1 MIEIIN
7 LDKLSNDGFK
17 QPANDPT
24 SNTPDNIT
32 HAQLRYNTFS
42 SSYVIQGVIVTGS
55 SSTFEF
61 TVPAFLKYSLFK
73 LYVSTDGTTYTEKK
87 SYGGSTGRTLLA
99 MTFGSSMKLIVN
111 QGDISAPTVKT
122 FFNNTIYAVTTTTR
136 QGVGDYVINFDGNI
150 FADQSKVSIEYK
162 SLLID
167 GGSLTAAVEIPSSGL
182 GLSSM
187 NIQTSIF
194 ADQNNIFLTP
204 SDNVLTQYG
213 ITINIEP

>member
-7 LDKLSNDGFK
+7 LDKLSNDGYK

-99 MTFGSSMKLIVN
+99 MTFGSSMKLILN
-111 QGDISAPTVKT
+111 QGGTSAPTVKT
-122 FFNNTIYAVTTTTR
+122 FFNNTNYAVTTTTR
-136 QGVGDYVINFDGNI
+136 GEVGDYVINFDGNI
-150 FADQSKVSIEYK
+150 FEDQSKISIEYK

-167 GGSLTAAVEIPSSGL
+167 GVALTAAVEIPTTGL

-187 NIQTSIF
+187 NIVTAIF

>member
-42 SSYVIQGVIVTGS
+42 SSYVIQGVVVTGS

-61 TVPAFLKYSLFK
+61 TVPAFLQYSLFK

-111 QGDISAPTVKT
+111 QMQTSAPTVKT

-150 FADQSKVSIEYK
+150 FEDQSKVSIEYK
-162 SLLID
+162 SMLID
-167 GGSLTAAVEIPSSGL
+167 GGAFAAAVEIPSTSL

-194 ADQNNIFLTP
+194 VITDIISLLP
-204 SDNVLTQYG
+204 SDNVLTQYV

>member
-42 SSYVIQGVIVTGS
+42 SSYVIQGVVVTGS

-150 FADQSKVSIEYK
+150 FEDQSKVSIEYK

>member
-42 SSYVIQGVIVTGS
+42 SSYVIQGVVVTGS

-111 QGDISAPTVKT
+111 QMLTSAPTVKT
-122 FFNNTIYAVTTTTR
+122 FFNNTIYAVTTKTR
-136 QGVGDYVINFDGNI
+136 EAVGDYVINFDGNI
-150 FADQSKVSIEYK
+150 FEDQSKVSIEYK

-167 GGSLTAAVEIPSSGL
+167 GGALTAAVEIPSTGL

-187 NIQTSIF
+187 NIQTSIIL
-194 ADQNNIFLTP
+194 DPNNISLTP
-204 SDNVLTQYG
+204 DDSVLTQYV